1 MECKNYW
8 CAHWDY
14 NKCSIE
20 GNIVIDD
27 NGKCITFDGESVR
40 IKTVLERKE
49 WQKKE
54 EYGDLYDDTNKLF

>member
-1 MECKNYW
+1 MIK
-8 CAHWDY
+8 
-14 NKCSIE
+14 II
-20 GNIVIDD
+20 IVEDD
-27 NGKCITFDGESVR
+27 VKLNNL